1 MDLVGRGLE
10 PDEARRVVEE
20 HYAAVLAYCRR
31 HTPSTADAEDAAQE
45 TFLRFVRCRPTYRDR
60 GRPRAFLL
68 TIARNV
74 CVDQARLRQREPA
87 ELTCEP
93 TAAEA
98 PDPDLAL
105 ALEALGP
112 EAREVIELRYGQ
124 GLRVGEVA
132 QVLGLSRFA
141 ATRRINRALEALRHE
156 LGTVEEGE
164 RGRNP

>member
-1 MDLVGRGLE
+1 MGRGLE
-10 PDEARRVVEE
+10 PDEAQRVVEE
-20 HYAAVLAYCRR
+20 HYAAILAYCRR
-31 HTPSTADAEDAAQE
+31 HTSSAADAEDAAQE

-87 ELTCEP
+87 ELACEP
-93 TAAEA
+93 TAKDA

-105 ALEALGP
+105 ALEALDP
-112 EAREVIELRYGQ
+112 ETREVFELRYGQ

-132 QVLGLSRFA
+132 HALGVSRFA
-141 ATRRINRALEALRHE
+141 ATRGINRVLEALRHE
-156 LGTVEEGE
+156 LGADTD
-164 RGRNP
+164 GRTP

>member
-31 HTPSTADAEDAAQE
+31 HTPSAADADDAAQE

-93 TAAEA
+93 MSKDA
-98 PDPDLAL
+98 PDPDLML
-105 ALEALGP
+105 ALEALDP
-112 EAREVIELRYGQ
+112 EAQEVIELRYGQ

-132 QVLGLSRFA
+132 RTLGISRFA
-141 ATRRINRALEALRHE
+141 ATRRINRALEVLRHE
-156 LGTVEEGE
+156 LGADKD
-164 RGRNP
+164 GRNP